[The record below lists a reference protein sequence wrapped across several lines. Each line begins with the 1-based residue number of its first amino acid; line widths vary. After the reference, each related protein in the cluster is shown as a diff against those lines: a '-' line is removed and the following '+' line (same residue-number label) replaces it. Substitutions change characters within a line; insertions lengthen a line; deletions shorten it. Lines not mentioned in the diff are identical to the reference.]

1 MSSVS
6 TKNGLP
12 CEQRQT
18 LACGVLSGVFLI
30 AAVVLSRRVTG
41 EVSGLSDQWLAC
53 GTGVVGIALSTC
65 CLAVPGLLDRLS
77 SPSVRLLAVAGC
89 LLPALILGITLLP
102 PGSSQ
107 GLTVLLTLYA
117 GAVTVGLLCDT
128 NAVSG
133 VTVSGATVS
142 GATVSSVLVAPTEAL
157 MPQVSTDVEPTGGLQ
172 RFGVTDFEPATAE
185 LATAELDELPV
196 HPGNRPETTHWMSR
210 SVQDGC
216 DAIEG
221 GFRIEFAPGQRQVA
235 VHVPFSPALPAM
247 PEIECE
253 PIGGDAEVR
262 VRVTSTQAY
271 GLRIEVT
278 RQSEF
283 EQRQEVQ
290 LAYFASAAVQP
301 SAVAA

>member
-6 TKNGLP
+6 TQSRLP
-12 CEQRQT
+12 YEQRQT

-41 EVSGLSDQWLAC
+41 EVSGLSNQWLAC
-53 GTGVVGIALSTC
+53 GTGVVGLALSTC
-65 CLAVPGLLDRLS
+65 CLAAPGLLDRLS
-77 SPSVRLLAVAGC
+77 RPSVRLLVIAGC
-89 LLPALILGITLLP
+89 LLPALILGMTLLP
-102 PGSSQ
+102 AGSSQ

-117 GAVTVGLLCDT
+117 GAVTVGLLFDT
-128 NAVSG
+128 DAV
-133 VTVSGATVS
+133 A
-142 GATVSSVLVAPTEAL
+142 GATVSSVIVAPTEAL
-157 MPQVSTDVEPTGGLQ
+157 VPQVSTDAQPPAELHQ
-172 RFGVTDFEPATAE
+172 FGVTEFE
-185 LATAELDELPV
+185 LATTELDELPV

-210 SVQDGC
+210 SLQDEC
-216 DAIEG
+216 DVVEG
-221 GFRIEFAPGQRQVA
+221 GFRVEFAPGQRLVA
-235 VHVPFSPALPAM
+235 IHVPFSPALPAT

-253 PIGGDAEVR
+253 PCGGDAEVS

-290 LAYFASAAVQP
+290 LAYFASTAVQP